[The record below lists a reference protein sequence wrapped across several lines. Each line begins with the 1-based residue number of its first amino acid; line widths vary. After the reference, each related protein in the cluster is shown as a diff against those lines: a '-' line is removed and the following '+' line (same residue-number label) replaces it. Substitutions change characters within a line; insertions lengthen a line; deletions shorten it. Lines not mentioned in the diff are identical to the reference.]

1 MPVEEVWETDF
12 LVVIVAEEVLNY
24 TNMLSVVWILL

>member
-24 TNMLSVVWILL
+24 TNMLSMVWIIL

>member
-12 LVVIVAEEVLNY
+12 LIVIVAEEVLNY